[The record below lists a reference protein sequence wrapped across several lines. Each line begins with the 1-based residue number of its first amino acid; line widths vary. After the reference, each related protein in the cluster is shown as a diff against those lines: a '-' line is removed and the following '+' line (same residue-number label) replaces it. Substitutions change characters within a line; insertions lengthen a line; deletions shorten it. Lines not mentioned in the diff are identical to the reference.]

1 MQCQAIMFKLRE
13 AGACEVNYKLL
24 FVGEVSASK
33 AGNVENLKKAI
44 KSEAL
49 KDVFPASISF

>member
-1 MQCQAIMFKLRE
+1 MFKLRE